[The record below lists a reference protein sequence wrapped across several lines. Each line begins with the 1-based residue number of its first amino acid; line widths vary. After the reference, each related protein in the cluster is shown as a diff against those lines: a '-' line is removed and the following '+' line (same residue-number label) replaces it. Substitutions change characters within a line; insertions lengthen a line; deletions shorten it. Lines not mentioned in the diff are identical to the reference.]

1 MNNRFESCYNC
12 AERFVGCHAKCEKYE
27 VAKQNHAADKEAKHR
42 TNGSEANEM
51 LRNGYLKR
59 QKSLKLKR

>member
-27 VAKQNHAADKEAKHR
+27 AAKQNHAADKEAKHR
-42 TNGSEANEM
+42 IVTNGSEANEM
-51 LRNGYLKR
+51 LRNG
-59 QKSLKLKR
+59 